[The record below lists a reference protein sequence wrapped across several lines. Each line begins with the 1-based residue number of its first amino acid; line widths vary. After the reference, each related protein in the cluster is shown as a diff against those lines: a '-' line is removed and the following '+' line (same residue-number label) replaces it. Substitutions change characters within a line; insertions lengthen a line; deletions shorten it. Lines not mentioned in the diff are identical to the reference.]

1 MNRVILL
8 SLASIVLMTEIAAA
22 AAEAAKPLTLHIV
35 YDNYPCVDGLKTDW
49 GFGCVLEGA
58 EKTILFDTGTK
69 GDLLLENFEKMGLD
83 PRAPKV
89 VVLSHNHNDHT
100 GGLAAF
106 LEKNHEVTVYVPTS
120 FPKEFVEK
128 VEATGATVVPVKE
141 PVEICEGVYLTGE
154 TGDAIKEQ
162 GLILDRGDDL
172 VLITGC
178 AHPGIAAMTRG
189 AKGHFKKDVAVVL
202 GGFHLNQLPSSEA
215 KAVAAELKDLG
226 VREAGPSHCTGKE
239 AIAAFEESFGKSFFK
254 LGVGR
259 TLVVSE

>member
-1 MNRVILL
+1 MSRTVILF
-8 SLASIVLMTEIAAA
+8 LACAVLMIETAAV

-35 YDNYPCVDGLKTDW
+35 YDNYPCADGLKTNW

-69 GDLLLENFEKMGLD
+69 GDLLLENFAKMGLD
-83 PRAPKV
+83 PRAPKLV
-89 VVLSHNHNDHT
+89 ILSHNHNDHT

-106 LEKNHEVTVYVPTS
+106 LEKNHEVTVYVPAS
-120 FPKEFVEK
+120 FPKESVEK
-128 VEATGATVVPVKE
+128 VEAAGAKVVPVTK
-141 PVEICEGVYLTGE
+141 PVEICKGVYLTGE

-162 GLILDRGDDL
+162 GLILDRGDNL

-178 AHPGIAAMTRG
+178 AHPGIVAMTRQ
-189 AKGHFKKDVAVVL
+189 AKEHFKKDVAVVL
-202 GGFHLNQLPSSEA
+202 GGFHLSKLSSSEA
-215 KAVAAELKDLG
+215 KAVAAELKELG

-239 AIAAFEESFGKSFFK
+239 AIAAFEESFGKNFFK

-259 TLVVSE
+259 TLVVSK

>member
-1 MNRVILL
+1 MNRTVILF
-8 SLASIVLMTEIAAA
+8 LACAVLVIGTAAV
-22 AAEAAKPLTLHIV
+22 AAEPAKPLTLHIV
-35 YDNYPCVDGLKTDW
+35 YDNYPCADGLKTNW
-49 GFGCVLEGA
+49 GFGCVIEGC

-83 PRAPKV
+83 PRAPKL

-106 LEKNHEVTVYVPTS
+106 LEKNHEVTVYVPVS
-120 FPKEFVEK
+120 FPKEFVEQ

-141 PVEICEGVYLTGE
+141 PVEICEGAYLTGE

-189 AKGHFKKDVAVVL
+189 AKEHFKKDVAVVL
-202 GGFHLNQLPSSEA
+202 GGFHLNQLPASEA
-215 KAVAAELKDLG
+215 KAVVAELKDLG

-239 AIAAFEESFGKSFFK
+239 AIAAFEESFGKNFLK

-259 TLVVSE
+259 TLVVSK